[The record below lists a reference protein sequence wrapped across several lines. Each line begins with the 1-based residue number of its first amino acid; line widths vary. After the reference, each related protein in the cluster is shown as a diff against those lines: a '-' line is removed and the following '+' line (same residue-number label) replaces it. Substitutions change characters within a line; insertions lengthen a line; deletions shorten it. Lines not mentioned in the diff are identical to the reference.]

1 MKARVKELGIAN
13 ARVNTAGCLDRCE
26 LGPCAVIYP
35 DGAWYRIGT
44 TADVDAV
51 LQSHV
56 LEGKKVTEL
65 LLPDRHP
72 SPWDG
77 SAIAPASEK

>member
-1 MKARVKELGIAN
+1 MKARVKELGIPN

-35 DGAWYRIGT
+35 DGAWYRIGS

-56 LEGKKVTEL
+56 LDGKRVAEL
-65 LLPDRHP
+65 LLPGRGPRLED
-72 SPWDG
+72 SPT
-77 SAIAPASEK
+77 IAPRAK